1 MIVIK
6 AILERLVGNTV
17 RTRCET
23 ESKEPFF
30 LKNVFI
36 PLPMVS
42 KAPVPSAHP
51 SSPLSPTAACVFNL
65 IIRYDYLRLGA
76 TVFAISKLKS
86 SLSLLFVG
94 FLIMPTLP
102 SLRYI
107 IVVVILFKK
116 KYMLVKHLK

>member
-23 ESKEPFF
+23 ESKEPFY
-30 LKNVFI
+30 VFI

-51 SSPLSPTAACVFNL
+51 STPLSPTAVCVFNL
-65 IIRYDYLRLGA
+65 IIRYEYLRLGA
-76 TVFAISKLKS
+76 TVFAISKLES

-94 FLIMPTLP
+94 FLITPTLP
-102 SLRYI
+102 LLRYI